1 MIQQRIN
8 RVVENIIRSI
18 WADTPKRFWSLLNT
32 FLHASTGYNTFYVN
46 GLTHPLVPLKL
57 PRGGLALV
65 EGEVADYLADVSP
78 ASVEQSVS
86 EFLATRLNVL
96 RHVRDAVSDI
106 HDRQKDQAVLKKK
119 IVLKVISSDAK
130 YYLMLKAFLR
140 M

>member
-1 MIQQRIN
+1 M
-8 RVVENIIRSI
+8 
-18 WADTPKRFWSLLNT
+18 
-32 FLHASTGYNTFYVN
+32 N